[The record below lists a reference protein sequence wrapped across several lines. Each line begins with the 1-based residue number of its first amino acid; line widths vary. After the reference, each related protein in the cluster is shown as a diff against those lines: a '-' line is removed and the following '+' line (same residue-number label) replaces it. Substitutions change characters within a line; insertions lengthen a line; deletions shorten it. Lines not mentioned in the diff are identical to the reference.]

1 MASSFVDAHLA
12 TLDNDKKKTW
22 ELPEAGSW
30 KLEAEDNGMTWLTAL
45 IAVALLAAVAAIT
58 GLKPRGTRRVAGTQ
72 MMMAARIVLV
82 LAILYFVWHG
92 A

>member
-1 MASSFVDAHLA
+1 
-12 TLDNDKKKTW
+12 
-22 ELPEAGSW
+22 
-30 KLEAEDNGMTWLTAL
+30 MTWLTAL

-82 LAILYFVWHG
+82 LAILYFVWH
-92 A
+92 AA